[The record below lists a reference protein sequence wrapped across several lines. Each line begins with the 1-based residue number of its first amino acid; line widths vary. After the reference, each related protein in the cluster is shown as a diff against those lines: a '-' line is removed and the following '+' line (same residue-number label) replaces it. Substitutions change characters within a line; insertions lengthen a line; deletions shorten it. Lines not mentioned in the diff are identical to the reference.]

1 MGPTYSQGSLW
12 ERGRKIRSIVA
23 GAEAMGPGANE
34 CRWPL
39 GAEKGKETNSLL
51 KAPQAPLTLI
61 LDPLI
66 PKTVREGIRVILSY

>member
-1 MGPTYSQGSLW
+1 
-12 ERGRKIRSIVA
+12 
-23 GAEAMGPGANE
+23 MGPGANE

-66 PKTVREGIRVILSY
+66 PKTVREEICVILSY